1 MRTNSGKQ
9 KGFSLIEI
17 MVVLVIIGL
26 LMSIVGPKVMG
37 VLGQGYKQKTRA
49 DLKNFQ
55 SALKMYKVENF
66 TYPTTEQ
73 GLDALVNKPST
84 SPEPRNYP
92 QGGYMD
98 SIPKDAFGNDY
109 QYLSPADSHPYDI
122 YTLGADGL
130 AGGVDENADVS
141 VWDEVN

>member
-1 MRTNSGKQ
+1 MQAKRVKQ

-26 LMSIVGPKVMG
+26 LMSIVGPKVMN

-49 DLKNFQ
+49 DLTNFE
-55 SALKMYKVENF
+55 SALKMYKIENF

-73 GLDALVNKPST
+73 GLEALTVKPT
-84 SPEPRNYP
+84 TAPEPRNYP

-98 SIPKDAFGNDY
+98 KIPKDAFGRDY

-122 YTLGADGL
+122 YTLGADGM
-130 AGGVDENADVS
+130 AGGEEENADVS